1 MYKYIRALV
10 LGYEEGLKV
19 KQKIKIKNYN
29 KKKILSK
36 LYDICYIEGVR
47 KNNTLKK
54 YQRL

>member
-36 LYDICYIEGVR
+36 LYDIGYIEGVR

-54 YQRL
+54 

>member
-19 KQKIKIKNYN
+19 KQKIKIKNYD

-36 LYDICYIEGVR
+36 LYDIGYIEGAR

-54 YQRL
+54 

>member
-10 LGYEEGLKV
+10 LGYEEGLKM
-19 KQKIKIKNYN
+19 KQKIKIKNYD

-36 LYDICYIEGVR
+36 LYDIGYIEGVR

-54 YQRL
+54 

>member
-1 MYKYIRALV
+1 MYKYIIALV
-10 LGYEEGLKV
+10 LGYDEGLKI

-36 LYDICYIEGVR
+36 LYDIGYIEGVR

-54 YQRL
+54 

>member
-19 KQKIKIKNYN
+19 KQKIKIKNYD

-36 LYDICYIEGVR
+36 LYNIGYIEGVR

-54 YQRL
+54 

>member
-10 LGYEEGLKV
+10 LGYEEGLIG
-19 KQKIKIKNYN
+19 KQKIKIKNYD

-36 LYDICYIEGVR
+36 LYDIGYIEGVR

-54 YQRL
+54 

>member
-10 LGYEEGLKV
+10 LGYEEGLKA
-19 KQKIKIKNYN
+19 KQKIKIKNYD

-36 LYDICYIEGVR
+36 LYDIGYIEGIR

-54 YQRL
+54 

>member
-19 KQKIKIKNYN
+19 KQKIKIKNYD

-36 LYDICYIEGVR
+36 LYDTGYIEGVR

-54 YQRL
+54 

>member
-19 KQKIKIKNYN
+19 KQKIKIKNYD

-36 LYDICYIEGVR
+36 LYDIGYIEGVR
-47 KNNTLKK
+47 KNNTLKN
-54 YQRL
+54 

>member
-10 LGYEEGLKV
+10 SAYEDGLKL
-19 KQKIKIKNYN
+19 KQKIKIQNYN

-36 LYDICYIEGVR
+36 LYDIGYIEGVR

-54 YQRL
+54 

>member
-19 KQKIKIKNYN
+19 KQKIKIKNYD

-36 LYDICYIEGVR
+36 LYDIGYIEGVR
-47 KNNTLKK
+47 KNNTLQK
-54 YQRL
+54 

>member
-10 LGYEEGLKV
+10 LGYEEGLKI
-19 KQKIKIKNYN
+19 KQKIKIKNYD

-36 LYDICYIEGVR
+36 LYDIGYIEGVR

-54 YQRL
+54 

>member
-10 LGYEEGLKV
+10 LGYEEGLKE
-19 KQKIKIKNYN
+19 KQKIKIKNYD

-36 LYDICYIEGVR
+36 LYDIGYIEGVR

-54 YQRL
+54 

>member
-19 KQKIKIKNYN
+19 KQRIKIKNYD

-36 LYDICYIEGVR
+36 LYDIGYIEGVR

-54 YQRL
+54 

>member
-19 KQKIKIKNYN
+19 KQKIKIKNHD

-36 LYDICYIEGVR
+36 LYDIGYIEGVR

-54 YQRL
+54 

>member
-19 KQKIKIKNYN
+19 KQKIKIKNYD

-36 LYDICYIEGVR
+36 LYDIGYIEGVR

-54 YQRL
+54 

>member
-19 KQKIKIKNYN
+19 KQKIKIKNYD

-36 LYDICYIEGVR
+36 LYDIGYIEGIK

-54 YQRL
+54 

>member
-10 LGYEEGLKV
+10 LGCEEGLKV
-19 KQKIKIKNYN
+19 KQKIKIKNYD

-36 LYDICYIEGVR
+36 LYDIGYIEGVR

-54 YQRL
+54 

>member
-19 KQKIKIKNYN
+19 KQKIKIKNYD

-36 LYDICYIEGVR
+36 LYDIGYIEGIR

-54 YQRL
+54 

>member
-10 LGYEEGLKV
+10 LGYEEGLKET
-19 KQKIKIKNYN
+19 KKLNIKKND

-36 LYDICYIEGVR
+36 LYDIGYIEGLR

-54 YQRL
+54 

>member
-36 LYDICYIEGVR
+36 LYDIGYIEGVR
-47 KNNTLKK
+47 KNNTLK
-54 YQRL
+54 R

>member
-19 KQKIKIKNYN
+19 KQKIKIKNYD

-36 LYDICYIEGVR
+36 LYDIGYIEGVK

-54 YQRL
+54 

>member
-10 LGYEEGLKV
+10 LGYEEGLKL
-19 KQKIKIKNYN
+19 KQKIKIKNYD

-36 LYDICYIEGVR
+36 LYDIGYIEGVR

-54 YQRL
+54 

>member
-19 KQKIKIKNYN
+19 KQKIKIKNYD

-36 LYDICYIEGVR
+36 LYDIGYIEGVR
-47 KNNTLKK
+47 KNNALQK
-54 YQRL
+54 

>member
-19 KQKIKIKNYN
+19 KQKIKIKNYD

-36 LYDICYIEGVR
+36 LHDIGYIEGVR

-54 YQRL
+54 

>member
-19 KQKIKIKNYN
+19 KQKIKIKNYD

-36 LYDICYIEGVR
+36 LYDICY
-47 KNNTLKK
+47 T
-54 YQRL
+54 

>member
-1 MYKYIRALV
+1 MHKYIRALV

-19 KQKIKIKNYN
+19 KQKIKIKNYD

-36 LYDICYIEGVR
+36 LYDIGYIEGVR

-54 YQRL
+54 